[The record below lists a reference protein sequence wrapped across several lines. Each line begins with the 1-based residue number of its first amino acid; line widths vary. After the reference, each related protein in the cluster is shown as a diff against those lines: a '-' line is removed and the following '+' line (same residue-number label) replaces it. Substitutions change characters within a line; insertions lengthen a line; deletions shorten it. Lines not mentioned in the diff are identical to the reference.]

1 MAHLTSLECTAALLR
16 CTNKIQ
22 HPTDRQQQAAARN
35 KGGAGLRA
43 CAKWCNTHGI
53 FGQADGPIFCRTFEV
68 HVPVKYSDSRHGFS
82 VSWWR
87 SPVAARATASRG
99 RRTSRS
105 SLLRSGSAV
114 VLGSSGPP
122 SCLGTPPSHPTTQPD
137 TPNVTK
143 KPPSPAHACTPLTR
157 AADPRSPRCHPTR
170 GEEASPSPRLKRAL
184 QR

>member
-53 FGQADGPIFCRTFEV
+53 FGQADGPNSCHFFEV
-68 HVPVKYSDSRHGFS
+68 HVPVKGSDSRHEFS

-87 SPVAARATASRG
+87 NTTTEYAVLVGAAAIM
-99 RRTSRS
+99 RS

-122 SCLGTPPSHPTTQPD
+122 SCLGTPPGQPTTQPD

-143 KPPSPAHACTPLTR
+143 QPPSPAHACTPLTC
-157 AADPRSPRCHPTR
+157 AADPRSD
-170 GEEASPSPRLKRAL
+170 RLK
-184 QR
+184 QC